1 MTERRQAIIILVY
14 QTNNENTKASLI
26 SFNFLS
32 VRMGDIVFERLQITT
47 IHARFSTDRAR
58 SLIKESLV
66 SFVKHYSFFI
76 NKKKNRKFPNI
87 KSTKNEKETRKLTS
101 KRVEERQGW
110 VKCNKRERLWW
121 KKNYRRLRE
130 KVSS

>member
-76 NKKKNRKFPNI
+76 NKKKQKI
-87 KSTKNEKETRKLTS
+87 SQHKEHEK
-101 KRVEERQGW
+101 
-110 VKCNKRERLWW
+110 
-121 KKNYRRLRE
+121 
-130 KVSS
+130 